1 MHQYKNIDV
10 FSFKCRYIFLTTGL
24 CFRMSNVKDMVERV
38 FGPVSSLDSE
48 GVAGSCNLQPGGD
61 PAAVRAGSGDPAAA
75 ARPPGC
81 GPTAATRLRAVSG
94 DHPAVGRQPERRPDC
109 GPAVATR
116 RRPDCPAAATN
127 RQRAGSGDP
136 AAGRRRRPSAT
147 RLRADWLL
155 RVRATRSAG
164 RRAARPGP
172 RDRHR

>member
-10 FSFKCRYIFLTTGL
+10 FSFKCRCIFLTTGL

-94 DHPAVGRQPERRPDC
+94 DHPAVGRQRRPGC
-109 GPAVATR
+109 GPAGGCNQAATR
-116 RRPDCPAAATN
+116 LPGGGDQPAEGRQRRPGCGPSAATI
-127 RQRAGSGDP
+127 RLWAGSGDP
-136 AAGRRRRPSAT
+136 AAGRLAAPS
-147 RLRADWLL
+147 
-155 RVRATRSAG
+155 
-164 RRAARPGP
+164 
-172 RDRHR
+172 